1 MRISLNGQPLETSAE
16 NLADLLDEQ
25 GYGSAR
31 VATALN
37 GALAPASCRKEMVIS
52 QGDDIEIVAP
62 MQGG

>member
-1 MRISLNGQPLETSAE
+1 MRISLNGQELETAAE
-16 NLADLLDEQ
+16 NLADLLNEQ

-37 GALAPASCRKEMVIS
+37 GELAPASCRKEMLIS
-52 QGDDIEIVAP
+52 QGDAIEIVAP